1 MLWDNSDSLTKTIV
15 DLENAEQRFAAG
27 ERSDALHLAA
37 QKIYAWAVKSRN
49 EAQRHW
55 RDEIMDRA
63 KKIMNDCQ

>member
-1 MLWDNSDSLTKTIV
+1 MVWDNGESLAKITI

-37 QKIYAWAVKSRN
+37 QKICAWAVKSRN

>member
-1 MLWDNSDSLTKTIV
+1 MVWDNGESLAKITI

-27 ERSDALHLAA
+27 ERSDALHQAA
-37 QKIYAWAVKSRN
+37 QKIYVWAVESNN
-49 EAQRHW
+49 EPQRLW

>member
-1 MLWDNSDSLTKTIV
+1 MVWDNGESLAKITI
-15 DLENAEQRFAAG
+15 DLENTEQRFAAG

-37 QKIYAWAVKSRN
+37 QKIYTWAVKSRN

>member
-1 MLWDNSDSLTKTIV
+1 MLWDNSGSLTKTII

-27 ERSDALHLAA
+27 ERSDALHQAA
-37 QKIYAWAVKSRN
+37 QKIYAWAAKSNN

-63 KKIMNDCQ
+63 RKIMNDCQ

>member
-1 MLWDNSDSLTKTIV
+1 MVWDNGESLAKITI

-27 ERSDALHLAA
+27 ERADAPHQAA
-37 QKIYAWAVKSRN
+37 QKSYAWAAKSNN

-63 KKIMNDCQ
+63 RKIMNDCQ